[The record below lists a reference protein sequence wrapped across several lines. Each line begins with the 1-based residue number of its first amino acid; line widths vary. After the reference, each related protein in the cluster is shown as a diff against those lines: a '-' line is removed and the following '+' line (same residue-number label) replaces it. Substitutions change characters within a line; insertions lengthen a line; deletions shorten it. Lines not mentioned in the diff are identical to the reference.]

1 MQNRQKALN
10 LIGLSQKAGKLVSG
24 FEIVSI
30 GVKARKVKLIILA
43 HDTQADTT
51 AKISK
56 IGKQNNVPVITE
68 FNSSE
73 ISQAIG
79 KKRKVLGIT
88 DAGFG
93 KAMLQKIKEGV

>member
-1 MQNRQKALN
+1 M
-10 LIGLSQKAGKLVSG
+10 
-24 FEIVSI
+24 
-30 GVKARKVKLIILA
+30 GVKAKKVKLIILA

>member
-1 MQNRQKALN
+1 MQNRQKAIN

-24 FEIVSI
+24 FEIVSM

-88 DAGFG
+88 DAGFA